1 MMLIKPKLLIDTSW
15 KDILAKNKTLKDNG
29 LLKSLGDIKKL
40 GDDDHDDAQ
49 KLLDEIVKL
58 SGQLKKSKEAA
69 TTPAVTKFLAELAS
83 AADTAQK
90 DVAKAKAEADKKG
103 KDEAEAKKREE
114 GKKDEDG
121 DEGEEEANELLTTKM
136 IPLLRDLKKGGH
148 TMHVLVASAG
158 KDVSVLIS
166 RKPISPA
173 KRKLLADDLGLSGGI
188 KYIVGHCLK
197 EDGMTTFAL
206 KTQVAGMAKKLKA
219 ALMAQTGVRVKVR
232 CRGEDGETDEEFE
245 EEEEGGGDAQARGG
259 RDGEG
264 DAKGDGDGDR
274 DRSRHNRE
282 ADDGDGERKGD
293 GDGVRAKK
301 PSDGDE
307 DDRGESGESKG
318 GDDEENAAP
327 AAKPRFDLAATPKVW
342 KGTRE
347 MLTNRIDS
355 FVAAVKQ
362 QVAGEGDAFAEEV
375 GSNLDKLNRILAKLD
390 KRLTNT
396 LTNAAE
402 TDDPASRRQL
412 LQEAKVIIA
421 EYIRY
426 VRSEPLIDHLDNNPF
441 GIKTNLKATLSASLT
456 QVARAIG

>member
-1 MMLIKPKLLIDTSW
+1 MMLIKPKLLIDSSW
-15 KDILAKNKTLKDNG
+15 KDVLSKNKALKDNG
-29 LLKSLGDIKKL
+29 LLKSLGEIKKL
-40 GDDDHDDAQ
+40 GDDDHEDAQ

-69 TTPAVTKFLAELAS
+69 ATPAVTKFLAELAS

-103 KDEAEAKKREE
+103 KVEAEAKKREE
-114 GKKDEDG
+114 GKKDEDE
-121 DEGEEEANELLTTKM
+121 EGEEEASELLTTKM
-136 IPLLRDLKKGGH
+136 IPLLRDIKKGNH

-188 KYIVGHCLK
+188 KYFVGHVLK
-197 EDGMTTFAL
+197 EEGMTTFAL
-206 KTQVAGMAKKLKA
+206 KTQVAGMAKKLKI
-219 ALMAQTGVRVKVR
+219 ALLAQTGLRVKVR
-232 CRGEDGETDEEFE
+232 CRGEDGETDEDFE
-245 EEEEGGGDAQARGG
+245 AEEEGGGDAQARGG

-264 DAKGDGDGDR
+264 DGDGDR
-274 DRSRHNRE
+274 PRHNRE
-282 ADDGDGERKGD
+282 AEDGDAERKGD
-293 GDGVRAKK
+293 GDRDDVRAKK
-301 PSDGDE
+301 RPDDDE
-307 DDRGESGESKG
+307 VGAGESGKPKDS
-318 GDDEENAAP
+318 DEDEDAAP
-327 AAKPRFDLAATPKVW
+327 SARPRMELAATPKIW

-355 FVAAVKQ
+355 FAAAVKE

-396 LTNAAE
+396 LTDAAE
-402 TDDPASRRQL
+402 SNDPANRTKL
-412 LQEAKVIIA
+412 LQEAKVIIG

-441 GIKTNLKATLSASLT
+441 GIKTNLKATLFASLT

>member
-1 MMLIKPKLLIDTSW
+1 MMLIKPKLLIDSSW
-15 KDILAKNKTLKDNG
+15 KDVLSKNKTLKDNG
-29 LLKSLGDIKKL
+29 LLKSLGEIKKL
-40 GDDDHDDAQ
+40 GDDDHEDAQ

-69 TTPAVTKFLAELAS
+69 ATPAVTKFLAELAS

-103 KDEAEAKKREE
+103 KVEAEAKKREE
-114 GKKDEDG
+114 GKKDEDE
-121 DEGEEEANELLTTKM
+121 EGEEEASELLTTKM
-136 IPLLRDLKKGGH
+136 IPLLRDIKKGNH

-188 KYIVGHCLK
+188 KYIVGHVLK
-197 EDGMTTFAL
+197 EEGMTTFAL
-206 KTQVAGMAKKLKA
+206 KTQVAGMAKKLKI
-219 ALMAQTGVRVKVR
+219 ALLAQTGLRVKVR
-232 CRGEDGETDEEFE
+232 CRGEDGETDEDFE
-245 EEEEGGGDAQARGG
+245 AEEEGGGDTQARGG

-264 DAKGDGDGDR
+264 DGDGDR
-274 DRSRHNRE
+274 PRHNRE
-282 ADDGDGERKGD
+282 AEDGDAERKGD
-293 GDGVRAKK
+293 GDRDDVRAKK
-301 PSDGDE
+301 RPDDDEVGAGESGKPKDGDE
-307 DDRGESGESKG
+307 DED
-318 GDDEENAAP
+318 AAP
-327 AAKPRFDLAATPKVW
+327 SARPRMELAATPKIW

-355 FVAAVKQ
+355 FAAAVKE

-396 LTNAAE
+396 LTDAAE
-402 TDDPASRRQL
+402 SNDPANRTKL
-412 LQEAKVIIA
+412 LQEAKVIVG

-441 GIKTNLKATLSASLT
+441 GIKTNLKATLFASLT